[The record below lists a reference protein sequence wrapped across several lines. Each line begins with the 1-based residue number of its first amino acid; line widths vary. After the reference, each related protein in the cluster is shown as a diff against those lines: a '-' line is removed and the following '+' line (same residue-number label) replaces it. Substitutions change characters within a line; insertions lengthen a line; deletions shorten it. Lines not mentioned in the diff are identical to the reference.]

1 MAFKFT
7 VKQNPFEIEFEA
19 GSISEGL
26 AILKDNETLIGQFT
40 AEFGV
45 EAPQEQGKD
54 STDSA
59 AEAAPEAPKRRGRP
73 RKNQPDPA
81 TATAP
86 APVAVPNSPPVMPA
100 APAAPVAPAPIP
112 APVAPVAPPAP
123 AAPTG
128 FDGPAFLDRNA
139 PAPIAPAPTPTAPV
153 PTPTGPDPLALKVIE
168 ECKRRV
174 QGAAD
179 GGKAMADWLASTG
192 VTVQGA
198 SFDEAMAV
206 LQFPVDPAKL
216 KGVAD
221 ALEIK

>member
-45 EAPQEQGKD
+45 EASQEQGKD

-73 RKNQPDPA
+73 KKNQADPA

-86 APVAVPNSPPVMPA
+86 APVAVPVPNAPPVP
-100 APAAPVAPAPIP
+100 APAP
-112 APVAPVAPPAP
+112 APVAPPAP
-123 AAPTG
+123 AAPMG

-139 PAPIAPAPTPTAPV
+139 PAPIAPAPAPAAPAPAAPAPA
-153 PTPTGPDPLALKVIE
+153 PTPTGPDPLAIKVIE

-206 LQFPVDPAKL
+206 LQFPVDPVKL

-221 ALEIK
+221 ALEIT